1 MFLKIS
7 VHFSYNFSFFI
18 YFNLLFCLIINVLL
32 NNIQLIC
39 FTFSKTLNHWT
50 NKKTKKWHTPLFQCD
65 MVYIVRLIT
74 GLMLFYTSFITVNH
88 IRLHATYSR
97 YLVLMVTAV
106 MRGEMREW
114 WMVIVVLLLPNVWP
128 AETLPPASRDVQSF
142 AELTWRC
149 QHTVRFGKLLPRG
162 VSKCIQAKMWTSI
175 TLHLNQKVLH
185 HSITSK
191 VFTPKGLTNLTMSVD
206 INCLVP
212 GQAPAPI

>member
-1 MFLKIS
+1 MFYLI
-7 VHFSYNFSFFI
+7 I
-18 YFNLLFCLIINVLL
+18 FNLYALHSAKPSTIEQI
-32 NNIQLIC
+32 
-39 FTFSKTLNHWT
+39 
-50 NKKTKKWHTPLFQCD
+50 KKWHTPLFQCD

-149 QHTVRFGKLLPRG
+149 QHTAASDCSNQNKQTMLGLFVPWSPGI
-162 VSKCIQAKMWTSI
+162 SCSI
-175 TLHLNQKVLH
+175 L
-185 HSITSK
+185 I
-191 VFTPKGLTNLTMSVD
+191 
-206 INCLVP
+206 
-212 GQAPAPI
+212 